1 MDGNILLYNG
11 SHVSLDFT
19 EGTVLM
25 CNGNVY
31 GRVCND
37 YWDQLEAKV
46 VCRQLGYEQGKKT
59 PERYN

>member
-25 CNGNVY
+25 CYENVY

-37 YWDQLEAKV
+37 YWDELEAKV

-59 PERYN
+59 REHYN